1 MKQKAFRRTLS
12 EILVMSVVIIG
23 MMSGEVYAETPA
35 EDAHTDTAVVQLEST
50 EPNTP
55 PAASGTETTTPP
67 AASGTEPTTPPAAS
81 GTETTTPPAASGTE
95 TTTPPAASGTEST
108 TPPAGETGDVQEPLL
123 TGWNTGDDGVTRCYD
138 SAGNP
143 VQGWYDICLL
153 YTSGSRK
160 GLTCRK
166 KF

>member
-67 AASGTEPTTPPAAS
+67 AASGTETTTPPAAS

-123 TGWNTGDDGVTRCYD
+123 TGWNT
-138 SAGNP
+138 
-143 VQGWYDICLL
+143 
-153 YTSGSRK
+153 
-160 GLTCRK
+160 
-166 KF
+166 

>member
-67 AASGTEPTTPPAAS
+67 AASGTE
-81 GTETTTPPAASGTE
+81 
-95 TTTPPAASGTEST
+95 ST

-143 VQGWYDICLL
+143 GQGWYDIDGFLA
-153 YTSGSRK
+153 
-160 GLTCRK
+160 
-166 KF
+166 

>member
-67 AASGTEPTTPPAAS
+67 AASGTE
-81 GTETTTPPAASGTE
+81 TTTPPAASGTE
-95 TTTPPAASGTEST
+95 TTTPR
-108 TPPAGETGDVQEPLL
+108 LL
-123 TGWNTGDDGVTRCYD
+123 
-138 SAGNP
+138 S
-143 VQGWYDICLL
+143 
-153 YTSGSRK
+153 
-160 GLTCRK
+160 
-166 KF
+166 